1 MTKEKGSATR
11 AQATLGDNIRDNL
24 PAIIVVL
31 ITLLI
36 GIAIGIKGGYPQV
49 VQFIV
54 TGGLW
59 ALLSVGLA
67 LVFGVMNI
75 PHFAHGESF
84 MVGAYVAYFVFSP
97 LNSYL
102 QQNPNQFLSA
112 IAPVIAILASGLAG
126 FVLGIILERVLF
138 YPLRAAS
145 KPGEWVMNAF
155 LLTVGISFVLIN
167 SIKLIPFLGTD
178 SYMLG
183 NGYWYV
189 DTVKVYPKAKQDDAL
204 EGLDEDLYAPII
216 KYIQDQGG
224 EALQKEVFDKFEITK
239 ADLEKLKEKRLLA
252 YGTQDPLR
260 QWLDIQGLNTE
271 RLAALLISVLCI
283 AALWF
288 FLRKTRT
295 GRAIR
300 AVSQDEIGAKMMG
313 INLNFIYPL
322 TFGLATA
329 MAAIAGGSLLEMFG
343 AGPDMGQEP
352 LYTAWFVVMMAGL
365 GNIVGAIV
373 GGFIVAI
380 LQTATSQFTVS
391 ALLKVIPTAIM
402 IIILLVVPSG
412 IFGSEVKGIQ
422 EQ

>member
-1 MTKEKGSATR
+1 MTIDKESRTQNSLWIKIK
-11 AQATLGDNIRDNL
+11 DNF
-24 PAIIVVL
+24 PAMAVVA
-31 ITLLI
+31 ITVLI
-36 GIAIGIKGGYPQV
+36 GIAVGIKGGFPQV
-49 VQFIV
+49 LQFII

-84 MVGAYVAYFVFSP
+84 MVGAYVAYFVFNP
-97 LNSYL
+97 LNNYL
-102 QQNPNQFLSA
+102 QANPSPFLAA
-112 IAPVIAILASGLAG
+112 IAPLLAIIAAGLAG
-126 FVLGIILERVLF
+126 FILGVIMERVLF
-138 YPLRAAS
+138 YPLRAKS

-155 LLTVGISFVLIN
+155 LLTVGISFVIVN
-167 SIKLIPFLGTD
+167 TVKLTPFLGTD

-189 DTVKVYPKAKQDDAL
+189 NTINVYPQAEKEDAL
-204 EGLDEDLYAPII
+204 EGLDKSYFEPILN
-216 KYIQDQGG
+216 YLLEQEG
-224 EALQKEVFDKFEITK
+224 EIPQKEVFDKFGVSQD
-239 ADLEKLKEKRLLA
+239 DLQVLKERRLISF
-252 YGTQDPLR
+252 GTEDPLR
-260 QWLDIQGLNTE
+260 MRFEIQGLNTE
-271 RLAALLISVLCI
+271 RLIAFLISALCI
-283 AALWF
+283 LSLWF
-288 FLRKTRT
+288 FLRRTKT

-300 AVSQDEIGAKMMG
+300 AVSQDEVGAKMMG

-329 MAAIAGGSLLEMFG
+329 MASIAGGSLLEMFG

-365 GNIVGAIV
+365 GNIAGAIV

-380 LQTATSQFTVS
+380 LQTATSQFAYS
-391 ALLKVIPTAIM
+391 SLLTVIPTVIM

-412 IFGSEVKGIQ
+412 IFGSDVKGIQ
-422 EQ
+422 EK